1 MSPAE
6 NTPSDAALIE
16 AAKPW
21 LSRPNIV
28 GLDVGT
34 KTVNGQ
40 ATDERSIV
48 VHVVKKVPAAQLG
61 EDDFPI
67 PEAFAAHVLDA
78 DGAVLDVTVPTDV
91 VEVGEPR
98 LDVNNERIRPAEGGY
113 QIKAEN
119 MPGTGT
125 LGVNIVWASKYRL
138 MTNNHVIA
146 CNTNAGAD
154 VYQPS
159 IGANNKIGV
168 VNGFIPVVTY
178 PTSTEPYPHY
188 NTQDLAWTYLT
199 PLVGSPEITQIGTPS
214 GVRAPVPGE
223 SVVLVGK
230 ETGTIRKA
238 KISSLVY
245 ATTLQW
251 PAPGSYAWFDTFIR
265 LDAKVT
271 VPGDSGS
278 AYVALSDGKVVGIHV
293 GSNAAF
299 SYGCQLAP
307 Y

>member
-1 MSPAE
+1 VNSVE

-28 GLDVGT
+28 GLDVGA

-40 ATDERSIV
+40 PTGQRAIV
-48 VHVVKKVPAAQLG
+48 VHVVKKLPLAQLG
-61 EDDFPI
+61 AEDFPI
-67 PEAFAAHVLDA
+67 PEAYDAHVLGP
-78 DGAVLDVTVPTDV
+78 DGAVLEVTVPTDV
-91 VEVGEPR
+91 VEVGQPR
-98 LDVNNERIRPAEGGY
+98 LDINNERIRPAEGGY
-113 QIKAEN
+113 QIRAEN
-119 MPGTGT
+119 MNGSGT

-146 CNTNAGAD
+146 CNRNAGAD

-159 IGANNKIGV
+159 DGVNNKIGV

-178 PTSTEPYPHY
+178 PNSTEPHPHY

-199 PLVGSPEITQIGTPS
+199 PLVGSPEITQIGVPS
-214 GVRAPVPGE
+214 GVRAPVAGE

-230 ETGTIRKA
+230 QTGTVQKA
-238 KISSLVY
+238 KIASLAY
-245 ATTLQW
+245 AATMEW
-251 PAPGSYAWFDTFIR
+251 PGPGSYAWFNTLIR
-265 LDAKVT
+265 LDANVT
-271 VPGDSGS
+271 RPGDSGS

-293 GSNAAF
+293 GGNNAF
-299 SYGCQLAP
+299 SFGCQLAP